1 MKEIRAY
8 IKPHKLQDVTLA
20 LHKVKGLTGLSIID
34 IRGFGRGWL
43 QGEARTP
50 AEDVLDMV
58 PHVKIE
64 MICSDEVVE
73 KVVSVIQE
81 TAHTGLRGDGK
92 IYVSSVE
99 QAVRIETAERGDNAV

>member
-8 IKPHKLQDVTLA
+8 IKPHKLQEVTLA
-20 LHKVKGLTGLSIID
+20 LHKVEGLTGLSVID

-43 QGEARTP
+43 QGKARNL

-58 PHVKIE
+58 PRIKIE
-64 MICSDEVVE
+64 MICSDRLVDE
-73 KVVSVIQE
+73 VVSVIE
-81 TAHTGLRGDGK
+81 KTAHTGLRGDGK

-99 QAVRIETAERGDNAV
+99 TAVRIETGECGENAV